1 MHKYIAKRL
10 LLMIPVIVGISFI
23 IFSIMSFMPGNPAR
37 LILGEK
43 ATARR
48 FSPDSCPPV

>member
-1 MHKYIAKRL
+1 MYKYILKRL
-10 LLMIPVIVGISFI
+10 ALMIPVIIGVSFI

-43 ATARR
+43 QRR
-48 FSPDSCPPV
+48 KRSNRLMKNWA

>member
-23 IFSIMSFMPGNPAR
+23 IFSIMSFMPGQSGPSDSG
-37 LILGEK
+37 GE
-43 ATARR
+43 
-48 FSPDSCPPV
+48 SDG